1 MLAKGF
7 AATTVEDICDAS
19 KLTKGSFFHY
29 FDSKEALGK
38 AVLERFCSGRKRHLG
53 EAVCTV
59 ADDPIERIDA
69 QIDCA
74 IKLSKDPDA
83 VRGCLLGTFAQ
94 ELADTNAAIRS
105 LCARQFGEW
114 TTALQQDL
122 RAAKARYAPK
132 ASFEPRT
139 LAEHFIAVLEGALI
153 LSKVKQDS
161 KVVETSL
168 EHYRRYLHGLLG
180 Q

>member
-7 AATTVEDICDAS
+7 SATTVEDICRAS

-29 FDSKEALGK
+29 FESKEALGK
-38 AVLERFCSGRKRHLG
+38 AVLERFCGGVKQHLG
-53 EAVCTV
+53 EAVCS
-59 ADDPIERIDA
+59 AAGDPLERIDA

-94 ELADTNAAIRS
+94 ELSDTHPDIRS
-105 LCARQFGEW
+105 SCAKQFGEW
-114 TTALQQDL
+114 TAALQQDL
-122 RAAKARYAPK
+122 RDAKAKYAPK
-132 ASFEPRT
+132 AIFDART

-153 LSKVKQDS
+153 LAKAKQDG

-168 EHYRRYLHGLLG
+168 EHYRRYVHGLLER
-180 Q
+180 